1 MVAGQVIDVKDMPA
15 ELLEENGQPERT
27 VPVVMAADET
37 SSVTVPY
44 SDTMQVQ
51 TPSWEISL
59 EKTVGAL
66 LEKGESDLMD
76 KLGKQFEKILI
87 RTALNRTKGRK
98 NEAAILLG
106 MGRNTIARKIQE
118 LGLENESANG

>member
-1 MVAGQVIDVKDMPA
+1 
-15 ELLEENGQPERT
+15 
-27 VPVVMAADET
+27 
-37 SSVTVPY
+37 
-44 SDTMQVQ
+44 
-51 TPSWEISL
+51 
-59 EKTVGAL
+59 
-66 LEKGESDLMD
+66 MD

-106 MGRNTIARKIQE
+106 MDRNTIARKIQE